1 VRNKRKFD
9 DDNFSLTDEYSGDFA
24 DGHTADGHADDR
36 DADTDG
42 RAGDRNADT
51 DGRADDSTFEKFY
64 DQRSSWDTTEDG
76 PETGDRWSTWDLSS
90 PLERGPRPY
99 PDWVVQELAAV
110 DVERGIL
117 KTGKEADVFLLSREV
132 PGTDRACLLA
142 AKRYRDN
149 EHRMFH
155 RDAGYLEGRRVRESR
170 VNRAMSARTAFGR
183 SAIAGQWAVAEF
195 GALVRLWEIA
205 KSLDVPPFTPYP
217 VQILGTEIL
226 MEFIGTPE
234 GVAAPRLVSVRTTGT
249 ELSDLWE
256 QLMLGM
262 RVLARAGYAH
272 GDLSAYNILVHDGR
286 LVVIDLPQIVDVV
299 ANPQGRRFLARDV
312 HNVLGWFT
320 AHGLTG
326 VDEADVVAELGI
338 EAGLK

>member
-1 VRNKRKFD
+1 MRNKRKYD
-9 DDNFSLTDEYSGDFA
+9 DDDFSLTES
-24 DGHTADGHADDR
+24 
-36 DADTDG
+36 
-42 RAGDRNADT
+42 
-51 DGRADDSTFEKFY
+51 SFEKFY
-64 DQRSSWDTTEDG
+64 DQEQSWDSTDDG

-99 PDWVVQELAAV
+99 PEWVVQELAAV
-110 DVERGIL
+110 DVERGVL

-132 PGTDRACLLA
+132 PNTDRACLLA

-170 VNRAMSARTAFGR
+170 VNRAMSSRTAFGR

-195 GALVRLWEIA
+195 GALVRLWETA
-205 KSLDVPPFTPYP
+205 QQLGVPPFTPYP

-226 MEFIGTPE
+226 MEFIGTPD
-234 GVAAPRLVSVRTTGT
+234 GIAAPRLAAVRADG
-249 ELSDLWE
+249 EALRDLWE
-256 QLMLGM
+256 QLMLGL

-272 GDLSAYNILVHDGR
+272 GDLSPYNILVHDGR

-299 ANPQGRRFLARDV
+299 ANPQGKRFLMRDV
-312 HNVLGWFT
+312 KNVLTWFT
-320 AHGLTG
+320 AHGLTD
-326 VDEADVVAELGI
+326 VVEADVVAELSV
-338 EAGLK
+338 EAGIR

>member
-9 DDNFSLTDEYSGDFA
+9 DDDFSLTDV
-24 DGHTADGHADDR
+24 HTDDR
-36 DADTDG
+36 NGYYPDAD
-42 RAGDRNADT
+42 AE
-51 DGRADDSTFEKFY
+51 DSTFQKFY
-64 DQRSSWDTTEDG
+64 DQETSWDSTDDG
-76 PETGDRWSTWDLSS
+76 PETGDRWSTWDQCS
-90 PLERGPRPY
+90 PLARGPRPY

-132 PGTDRACLLA
+132 PDTDRSCLMA

-149 EHRMFH
+149 EHRLFH

-170 VNRAMSARTAFGR
+170 VNRATATRTAFGR
-183 SAIAGQWAVAEF
+183 AAIAGQWAGAEF
-195 GALVRLWEIA
+195 NALVRLYEVA
-205 KSLDVPPFTPYP
+205 RSLEVPPFTPYP
-217 VQILGTEIL
+217 VQIQGTEIL
-226 MEFIGTPE
+226 MEFIGTPD
-234 GVAAPRLVSVRTTGT
+234 GVAAPRLASVRAS
-249 ELSDLWE
+249 EADLPDLWE
-256 QLMLGM
+256 QLMLGL

-272 GDLSAYNILVHDGR
+272 GDLSAYNILVHNGR

-299 ANPQGRRFLARDV
+299 SNPQGKRFLARDV

-326 VDEADVVAELGI
+326 VDEASVVEELCI

>member
-9 DDNFSLTDEYSGDFA
+9 DDDFSLTED
-24 DGHTADGHADDR
+24 
-36 DADTDG
+36 
-42 RAGDRNADT
+42 
-51 DGRADDSTFEKFY
+51 TFEKFY
-64 DQRSSWDTTEDG
+64 DQETTWDSTDDG

-90 PLERGPRPY
+90 PLERGPQPY

-132 PGTDRACLLA
+132 PGTDTACLLA

-170 VNRAMSARTAFGR
+170 VNRAMSSRTAFGR

-195 GALVRLWEIA
+195 GALVRLWETA
-205 KSLDVPPFTPYP
+205 RSLDVPPFTPYP

-226 MEFIGTPE
+226 MEFIGTPD
-234 GVAAPRLVSVRTTGT
+234 GIAAPRLASVRASDG
-249 ELSDLWE
+249 ELRDLWD

-272 GDLSAYNILVHDGR
+272 GDLSPYNILVHDGR

-299 ANPQGRRFLARDV
+299 ANPQGKRFLARDV
-312 HNVLGWFT
+312 KNVLTWFT
-320 AHGLTG
+320 ARGLTD
-326 VDEADVVAELGI
+326 VAEADVVAELCV
-338 EAGLK
+338 EAGIR

>member
-9 DDNFSLTDEYSGDFA
+9 DDDYSLTDDSVETFDVRAFDGDV
-24 DGHTADGHADDR
+24 
-36 DADTDG
+36 
-42 RAGDRNADT
+42 
-51 DGRADDSTFEKFY
+51 FEKFY
-64 DQRSSWDTTEDG
+64 DQDHTWDSTDDG

-149 EHRMFH
+149 DHRMFH

-183 SAIAGQWAVAEF
+183 TAIAGQWAVAEF
-195 GALVRLWEIA
+195 GALVSLWETA
-205 KSLDVPPFTPYP
+205 ESLDVPPFTPYP

-226 MEFIGTPE
+226 MEFIGTPD
-234 GVAAPRLVSVRTTGT
+234 GVAAPRLASVRANGD
-249 ELSDLWE
+249 ELQDLWE

-272 GDLSAYNILVHDGR
+272 GDLSPYNILVHDGR

-299 ANPQGRRFLARDV
+299 ANPQGKRFLSRDV
-312 HNVLGWFT
+312 KNVLSWFT
-320 AHGLTG
+320 ARGLTG
-326 VDEADVVAELGI
+326 VDEPGVIAELCI
-338 EAGLK
+338 EAGIR

>member
-1 VRNKRKFD
+1 MRNKRKFD
-9 DDNFSLTDEYSGDFA
+9 DDDFSLTED
-24 DGHTADGHADDR
+24 
-36 DADTDG
+36 
-42 RAGDRNADT
+42 
-51 DGRADDSTFEKFY
+51 TFEKFY
-64 DQRSSWDTTEDG
+64 DQETNWDSTDDG

-90 PLERGPRPY
+90 PLERGPRPH

-132 PGTDRACLLA
+132 PGTGRACLLA

-195 GALVRLWEIA
+195 GALVRLWETA
-205 KSLDVPPFTPYP
+205 QQLEVPPFTPYP

-226 MEFIGTPE
+226 MEFIGTPD
-234 GVAAPRLVSVRTTGT
+234 GIAAPRLASFRGSEK
-249 ELSDLWE
+249 ELLDLWD
-256 QLMLGM
+256 QLMLGI

-272 GDLSAYNILVHDGR
+272 GDLSPYNILVHDGR

-299 ANPQGRRFLARDV
+299 ANPQGKRFLARDV
-312 HNVLGWFT
+312 KNVLTWFT
-320 AHGLTG
+320 ARGLTG
-326 VDEADVVAELGI
+326 VEEADVVAELCI
-338 EAGLK
+338 EAGLR